1 MTAMQVHS
9 KSITFIF
16 FYSMRK
22 SSKMANDESNEHTQ
36 ANENKRQSFLIK
48 NDIKLIIK
56 YE

>member
-1 MTAMQVHS
+1 MQVHS